1 MRLFQHDLEE
11 ALSIMNI
18 QIGFS
23 IHFDILYIYIYTH
36 KIKFEIEW
44 MIFEDRKSVV

>member
-23 IHFDILYIYIYTH
+23 IHFDIIYIYIYIYIYTH

-44 MIFEDRKSVV
+44 MIFEN

>member
-23 IHFDILYIYIYTH
+23 IHFDIIYIYIHTKLNLKLNGWYL
-36 KIKFEIEW
+36 KIEI
-44 MIFEDRKSVV
+44 D

>member
-23 IHFDILYIYIYTH
+23 IHFDIIYIYIYTH
-36 KIKFEIEW
+36 TKLNLKLNGWYLKIEI
-44 MIFEDRKSVV
+44 D

>member
-23 IHFDILYIYIYTH
+23 IHFDIIYIYIYKH

-44 MIFEDRKSVV
+44 MIFEN

>member
-23 IHFDILYIYIYTH
+23 IHFDIIYIYIYIHTKLNLKLNGWYL
-36 KIKFEIEW
+36 KIEI
-44 MIFEDRKSVV
+44 D